1 MANKLP
7 SDYRLLEY
15 VEHPSSGTVYI
26 NTKLNTTQNYR
37 LYMDFYLPS
46 SLSTANYVTIFGG
59 RDQQG
64 SSLRSFSFW
73 CLGDGTGF
81 RSDYGGA
88 TVNIVMATNRG
99 HFTVDKNKTN
109 VTVTNVGTGEVE
121 TATNKTATFTTNS
134 YLYLMNLNSLNTTD
148 SRAPFGMRLYTC
160 QIYDNGTMVR
170 DYVPAK
176 RKSDNVV
183 GLYDLQN
190 SVFYTPTGGS
200 LIAGPEIIV
209 LNMNCK
215 IDGNWKSIDSG
226 YLKVGNEW
234 KELSAQYIK
243 NNNWKQ

>member
-1 MANKLP
+1 MRLP
-7 SDYRLLEY
+7 SGYYELEY
-15 VEHPSSGTVYI
+15 IEHPQSGTAYI
-26 NTKLNTTQNYR
+26 NTGFACKNTSR
-37 LYMDFYLPS
+37 LVMDFYLPHIGGD
-46 SLSTANYVTIFGG
+46 YVTIFGG
-59 RDQQG
+59 RDRQG

-148 SRAPFGMRLYTC
+148 NRAPFGMRLYTC

-183 GLYDLQN
+183 GLYDL
-190 SVFYTPTGGS
+190 
-200 LIAGPEIIV
+200 
-209 LNMNCK
+209 
-215 IDGNWKSIDSG
+215 
-226 YLKVGNEW
+226 
-234 KELSAQYIK
+234 
-243 NNNWKQ
+243 